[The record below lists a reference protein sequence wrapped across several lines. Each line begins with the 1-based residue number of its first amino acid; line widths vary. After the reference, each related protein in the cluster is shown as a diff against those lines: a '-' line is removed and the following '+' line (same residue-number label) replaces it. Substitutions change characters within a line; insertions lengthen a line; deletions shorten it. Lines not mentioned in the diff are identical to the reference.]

1 MNAILKGFLIWLA
14 LIIVMCALYY
24 FFNSNGEIEKPVDTR
39 IDTLEIHRDSL
50 KVKLKEITEDE
61 NKTIKNIITLD
72 NDSTL
77 KLFKVLVSE

>member
-14 LIIVMCALYY
+14 LIFVMCALYY
-24 FFNSNGEIEKPVDTR
+24 FFNSNDEIEKPIDTR